1 MEAYRREVVMPGAG
15 TISVLVL
22 FALVA
27 PSCGPAPHEADGA
40 REALAAAIA
49 DVEAGRRTTPLIV
62 QPAKGAD
69 ASVTFLVKSSDGRVP
84 RIVSDVTGW
93 GENAADDTFD
103 DSAGT
108 MTRVGATGWYRLD
121 AQVASGA
128 RIEYLTVQGRTDYRV
143 DPHNPRRAAFHG
155 GDPASEFV
163 APDYVP
169 PQEPI
174 DPGAVPA
181 GEVTETVIESRA
193 LGGSRRVTVYT
204 PPGYRRDGAYPVA
217 VFHAVWGPTLGG
229 ETARLFD
236 RLIAQRA
243 IEPVVAVFLESH
255 GEGDTGVHAGRP
267 MRAFLN
273 REVPAWLAA
282 RFGVTKSADER
293 AILGV
298 SFGAKDALDAALD
311 PGSSF
316 GCLGLLIPGRRLGR
330 ADLDAIASP
339 PSRRLRVAILAGRYD
354 RSNLDTAR
362 AARKAL
368 AGAGHVVEY
377 IEVPEGHNPSTWRN
391 HLRDVL
397 VSLFSK

>member
-1 MEAYRREVVMPGAG
+1 MIPSAG
-15 TISVLVL
+15 TIGALVL

-27 PSCGPAPHEADGA
+27 PSCGPAPPQADGA
-40 REALAAAIA
+40 NEALDAAIA
-49 DVEAGRRTTPLIV
+49 EVEAGRRTTPLIV

-69 ASVTFLVKSSDGRVP
+69 ATVTFLVKSSDGRVP
-84 RIVSDVTGW
+84 RIVSDATGW

-108 MTRVGATGWYRLD
+108 MTQVGSTGWYRLD

-128 RIEYLTVQGRTDYRV
+128 RIEYLTVQGRTDYRA

-155 GDPASEFV
+155 GDPVSEFV

-169 PQEPI
+169 PQEPTE
-174 DPGAVPA
+174 PAAVPA
-181 GEVTETVIESRA
+181 GALTETVMDSRA

-217 VFHAVWGPTLGG
+217 VFHAGWGVTHGG

-243 IEPVVAVFLESH
+243 IEPVVAAFLESH
-255 GEGDTGVHAGRP
+255 RQGDLDLHAGRP

-282 RFGVTKSADER
+282 RFGVTKSAGER

-298 SFGAKDALDAALD
+298 SFGAKDALDAALAPD
-311 PGSSF
+311 SAF
-316 GCLGLLIPGRRLGR
+316 GRLGLLIPGRRLGR
-330 ADLDAIASP
+330 VDLDAIASLR
-339 PSRRLRVAILAGRYD
+339 SRRLRVAILAGRYD
-354 RSNLDTAR
+354 RSNLATAR
-362 AARKAL
+362 GARQAL
-368 AGAGHVVEY
+368 VAAGHAVEY
-377 IEVPEGHNPSTWRN
+377 LEVPEGHNPSTWRN
-391 HLRDVL
+391 HLCEVL